1 MISDDLTL
9 NTPVPARTPNLDL
22 LRASG
27 VSFPHTYAQLCSCAP
42 SRVAIFTSLRPDQT
56 GGWTNA
62 REDKVRFLEPPA
74 SPYTLLPQAF
84 RDNGY
89 YVRAYGKLLHRGRR
103 AAGASIEILRSVDAY
118 LRSPEPFRFYH
129 DNRTVRGG
137 VTKAELER
145 TTGDVDL
152 APFDAGQT
160 AEGISVPDDAYED
173 GWYGDNA
180 AAWVRDWPANAA
192 PFFLCIGFWR
202 PHIPFNAPKMYWDYY
217 GAAEVA
223 AAIPDRYDG
232 MRQMPRGTLSFTAP
246 AAAELLLHG
255 QDFSSTEQEFIPR
268 TPFGLG
274 NGVPNSTM
282 CGDPPMTCWMRPTP
296 LLADARNLLHG
307 YLASVG
313 KLFHALEGSAH
324 GANTV
329 TVFTSDHGYH
339 LGDRGG
345 FWTKHTNFEA
355 AARVPLFIA
364 APWLPEPGTEA
375 AGVAELIDIYPTLV
389 AMVER
394 KAPGTISVLPSQR
407 LAGTSLLPTLL
418 DPRVPSK
425 GVAYTQFQKRV
436 RTLGPERGEPAKLP
450 NMGGANSKRGANG
463 MGYSVRVRDA
473 GRDYR
478 YTEWWRTA
486 DLDAIVAPTIAEDN
500 KTNVNMAW
508 CANPANASTCVA
520 GPAVREL
527 YYYEGASLIETVNA
541 IGTVTAEMA
550 APLSDGANHNGL
562 GDGWRRCFGQATPLS
577 TPGLAA
583 DLTCLVSGLPSK
595 LLRSSC
601 FSASSGCELGSR
613 EASNEYL
620 NGSPSSSRYCEPIA
634 SRAAGSLIESA
645 ANARLGA
652 ISSFTKTRWPPS
664 SSTKSPGG
672 TAIASAKRTLIRRSF
687 GSASTAP
694 PALVRS
700 EAVSSSRYAL
710 PIGAASALGASA
722 SPGRSTATAVS
733 GAPPTN
739 GSQTAPC
746 PAPPAL
752 PPRRALSGSATRP
765 APAALVAS
773 STRQRGGSGSGAL
786 RFPGQCGARAGAWL
800 DGSGTGVVLSR
811 LASQPGI
818 AA

>member
-152 APFDAGQT
+152 ALFDAGQT

-180 AAWVRDWPANAA
+180 SAWVRDWPANAA

-282 CGDPPMTCWMRPTP
+282 CGDPLTTCWMRPTP

-307 YLASVG
+307 YLASVS
-313 KLFHALEGSAH
+313 FIDAQALARQH
-324 GANTV
+324 RCP
-329 TVFTSDHGYH
+329 
-339 LGDRGG
+339 RGG
-345 FWTKHTNFEA
+345 AF
-355 AARVPLFIA
+355 
-364 APWLPEPGTEA
+364 
-375 AGVAELIDIYPTLV
+375 
-389 AMVER
+389 
-394 KAPGTISVLPSQR
+394 
-407 LAGTSLLPTLL
+407 
-418 DPRVPSK
+418 PRNGLS
-425 GVAYTQFQKRV
+425 GCRWASCSTR
-436 RTLGPERGEPAKLP
+436 
-450 NMGGANSKRGANG
+450 SRGA
-463 MGYSVRVRDA
+463 
-473 GRDYR
+473 
-478 YTEWWRTA
+478 RTA
-486 DLDAIVAPTIAEDN
+486 QTPSPSSRATTDIT
-500 KTNVNMAW
+500 
-508 CANPANASTCVA
+508 S
-520 GPAVREL
+520 
-527 YYYEGASLIETVNA
+527 
-541 IGTVTAEMA
+541 VTAEA
-550 APLSDGANHNGL
+550 SGP
-562 GDGWRRCFGQATPLS
+562 S
-577 TPGLAA
+577 TP
-583 DLTCLVSGLPSK
+583 TSK
-595 LLRSSC
+595 RRRECRSSLRRR
-601 FSASSGCELGSR
+601 GC
-613 EASNEYL
+613 
-620 NGSPSSSRYCEPIA
+620 P
-634 SRAAGSLIESA
+634 
-645 ANARLGA
+645 
-652 ISSFTKTRWPPS
+652 
-664 SSTKSPGG
+664 
-672 TAIASAKRTLIRRSF
+672 
-687 GSASTAP
+687 
-694 PALVRS
+694 
-700 EAVSSSRYAL
+700 
-710 PIGAASALGASA
+710 
-722 SPGRSTATAVS
+722 SPGRR
-733 GAPPTN
+733 
-739 GSQTAPC
+739 
-746 PAPPAL
+746 
-752 PPRRALSGSATRP
+752 RRASPS
-765 APAALVAS
+765 
-773 STRQRGGSGSGAL
+773 
-786 RFPGQCGARAGAWL
+786 
-800 DGSGTGVVLSR
+800 
-811 LASQPGI
+811 
-818 AA
+818 

>member
-1 MISDDLTL
+1 M
-9 NTPVPARTPNLDL
+9 
-22 LRASG
+22 
-27 VSFPHTYAQLCSCAP
+27 
-42 SRVAIFTSLRPDQT
+42 
-56 GGWTNA
+56 
-62 REDKVRFLEPPA
+62 
-74 SPYTLLPQAF
+74 
-84 RDNGY
+84 
-89 YVRAYGKLLHRGRR
+89 
-103 AAGASIEILRSVDAY
+103 
-118 LRSPEPFRFYH
+118 
-129 DNRTVRGG
+129 
-137 VTKAELER
+137 
-145 TTGDVDL
+145 
-152 APFDAGQT
+152 
-160 AEGISVPDDAYED
+160 
-173 GWYGDNA
+173 
-180 AAWVRDWPANAA
+180 
-192 PFFLCIGFWR
+192 
-202 PHIPFNAPKMYWDYY
+202 
-217 GAAEVA
+217 
-223 AAIPDRYDG
+223 
-232 MRQMPRGTLSFTAP
+232 
-246 AAAELLLHG
+246 
-255 QDFSSTEQEFIPR
+255 
-268 TPFGLG
+268 
-274 NGVPNSTM
+274 
-282 CGDPPMTCWMRPTP
+282 
-296 LLADARNLLHG
+296 
-307 YLASVG
+307 G

-436 RTLGPERGEPAKLP
+436 RTLGPERSEPAKLP

-595 LLRSSC
+595 LLRFVGDSQ
-601 FSASSGCELGSR
+601 AARQSR
-613 EASNEYL
+613 PAQ
-620 NGSPSSSRYCEPIA
+620 
-634 SRAAGSLIESA
+634 AA
-645 ANARLGA
+645 
-652 ISSFTKTRWPPS
+652 
-664 SSTKSPGG
+664 
-672 TAIASAKRTLIRRSF
+672 
-687 GSASTAP
+687 
-694 PALVRS
+694 
-700 EAVSSSRYAL
+700 
-710 PIGAASALGASA
+710 
-722 SPGRSTATAVS
+722 
-733 GAPPTN
+733 
-739 GSQTAPC
+739 
-746 PAPPAL
+746 
-752 PPRRALSGSATRP
+752 PPRRHHVRRGPRLCHSRCRP
-765 APAALVAS
+765 
-773 STRQRGGSGSGAL
+773 RRHH
-786 RFPGQCGARAGAWL
+786 QCHRRP
-800 DGSGTGVVLSR
+800 S
-811 LASQPGI
+811 
-818 AA
+818 